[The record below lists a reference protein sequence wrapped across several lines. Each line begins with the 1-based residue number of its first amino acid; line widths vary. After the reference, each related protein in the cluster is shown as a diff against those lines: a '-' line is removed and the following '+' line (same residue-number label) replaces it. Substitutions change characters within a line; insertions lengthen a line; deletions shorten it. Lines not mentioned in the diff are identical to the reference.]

1 MKNLILA
8 LLTVLSIGVSA
19 SSAFSLDKQSQI
31 DQIKI
36 ITIIQAEKHGVP
48 SDLALAL
55 VKVESGYNPK
65 VRGAHGE
72 YGLGQILCGTAKS
85 MGYTGKCAGL
95 LDPETNLTYS
105 MIYLRRAL
113 DKANNDKCHAA
124 TLYSSG
130 LDNKPRASAYCR
142 KVIASIN

>member
-8 LLTVLSIGVSA
+8 LATVLSIGVSA

-31 DQIKI
+31 DQLKI
-36 ITIIQAEKHGVP
+36 LTILLAEKHGVP

-55 VKVESGYNPK
+55 VKMDSGYNPK
-65 VRGAHGE
+65 ARGSSGE

-85 MGYTGKCAGL
+85 MGYKGKCSGL

-113 DKANNDKCHAA
+113 DLSNNDRCHAA
-124 TLYSSG
+124 TLYNRG
-130 LDNKPRASAYCR
+130 LDNKPKSSAYCK
-142 KVIASIN
+142 KVLASIN

>member
-8 LLTVLSIGVSA
+8 LVTVLSIGVSA

-31 DQIKI
+31 DQLKI
-36 ITIIQAEKHGVP
+36 LTIIQAEKHGVP

-65 VRGAHGE
+65 IRGSAGE

-85 MGYTGKCAGL
+85 MGYTGKCSGL

-113 DKANNDKCHAA
+113 DHAA
-124 TLYSSG
+124 TLYNRG
-130 LDNKPRASAYCR
+130 LDNKPKSSAYCK
-142 KVIASIN
+142 KVLASIN